1 MWRPD
6 LLNPAAWFRR
16 PSAAGT
22 GAAGAAAEP
31 PAAAPALPGAPPPP
45 SDYRSMARA
54 GYGLIAFT
62 FLGLGGW
69 AALARVDSAVIAPGV
84 VAVESKRQVVQHL
97 EGGIIAE
104 ILVQEGQEVAKDQ
117 VLFRLDPTQ
126 PRANDDS
133 ALAQLRAALALE
145 ARLLAE
151 RDDASVITF
160 PPELS
165 ANASVPMVRDAMA
178 DQMTQ
183 FRDRRAAFEGQ
194 IGILNSRMEQ
204 FGHEIEGLGQER
216 LSAEQQLVF
225 IEDELSAV
233 RALEQ
238 KGLVNKTRVSSLER
252 EKARLDGMVGRNFAD
267 TAKVRG
273 SVGEMKMQ
281 IAQVRQQR
289 AEEIGD
295 QLLEVRQKLAELS
308 ERARV
313 TRNVLGRID
322 IRAPRAGTV
331 QNINPKV
338 YTVGAVARPGDTL
351 LEIVPQDAPLVV
363 DAQVPVG
370 DIDRIH
376 RGDKVEVRFPAF
388 HGHTT
393 PMVLGRLLSVSR
405 DRLTDETTHQPYFH
419 ARVAVAE
426 TDIPSALKQ
435 RLVPGMNAEVAF
447 YAGDRT
453 VLSYLVRPFTEALAH
468 SFTER

>member
-6 LLNPAAWFRR
+6 LFNPAAWFRR
-16 PSAAGT
+16 PA
-22 GAAGAAAEP
+22 
-31 PAAAPALPGAPPPP
+31 PAAAPAGADADAPATGPAAASAPPPP
-45 SDYRSMARA
+45 SDYRSMALA

-69 AALARVDSAVIAPGV
+69 AAMAKVDSAVIAPGV

-97 EGGIIAE
+97 EGGIVAE
-104 ILVQEGQEVAKDQ
+104 ILVQEGQEVARDQ

-126 PRANDDS
+126 SRANDEA

-151 RDDASVITF
+151 RDETPAITF
-160 PPELS
+160 PPELTDNT
-165 ANASVPMVRDAMA
+165 AVPMVRDAMA
-178 DQMTQ
+178 DQITQ

-194 IGILNSRMEQ
+194 IGILNSRIEQ
-204 FGHEIEGLGQER
+204 FGHEIEGLAQER
-216 LSAEQQLVF
+216 LSAEQQLTF
-225 IEDELSAV
+225 IEDELAAV

-289 AEEIGD
+289 AEEVGE
-295 QLLEVRQKLAELS
+295 QLLEVRQKLADLA
-308 ERARV
+308 ERARI

-331 QNINPKV
+331 QNINAKV
-338 YTVGAVARPGDTL
+338 YTVGAVARAGDTL
-351 LEIVPQDAPLVV
+351 LEIVPLDAPLVV
-363 DAQVPVG
+363 DAQVPVE
-370 DIDRIH
+370 DIDRLH
-376 RGDKVEVRFPAF
+376 RGQEVEVRFPAF

-405 DRLTDETTHQPYFH
+405 DRLVDEVTHQPYFH

-426 TDIPSALKQ
+426 TDIPDTLRQ

-447 YAGDRT
+447 HAGQRT
-453 VLSYLVRPFTEALAH
+453 VLSYLVRPFTDALAH

>member
-1 MWRPD
+1 MWGRD
-6 LLNPAAWFRR
+6 VWHPARWFRR
-16 PSAAGT
+16 TPAPPDGASASP
-22 GAAGAAAEP
+22 AGAPAMAA
-31 PAAAPALPGAPPPP
+31 APPPP
-45 SDYRSMARA
+45 SDYRSMALV

-62 FLGLGGW
+62 FFGIGGW
-69 AALARVDSAVIAPGV
+69 AALARVDSAVIAQGL

-104 ILVQEGQEVAKDQ
+104 IQVQEGQEVAKDQ

-126 PRANDDS
+126 PRANDEA

-145 ARLLAE
+145 ARLVAE
-151 RDDASVITF
+151 RDEARDITF
-160 PPELS
+160 PVELTR
-165 ANASVPMVRDAMA
+165 NAAIPMVRDALA
-178 DQMTQ
+178 DQITQ
-183 FRDRRAAFEGQ
+183 FRDRRASFEGQ
-194 IGILNSRMEQ
+194 VGILNSRMEQ
-204 FGHEIEGLGQER
+204 FGHEIEGLSQER

-225 IEDELSAV
+225 IEDELAAV

-281 IAQVRQQR
+281 IAQLRQQR

-295 QLLEVRQKLAELS
+295 QLLEVRQKLADLS

-313 TRNVLGRID
+313 TGNVLGRID

-331 QNINPKV
+331 QNINAKV

-351 LEIVPQDAPLVV
+351 LEIVPHDAPLVV
-363 DAQVPVG
+363 DAQVPVQ
-370 DIDRIH
+370 DIDRLH
-376 RGDKVEVRFPAF
+376 RGDEVEVRFPAF

-405 DRLTDETTHQPYFH
+405 DRLVDEVTHQPYFL

-426 TDIPSALKQ
+426 TDIPSTLKQ

-447 YAGDRT
+447 YAGKRT
-453 VLSYLVRPFTEALAH
+453 VLSYLMRPFTDALTH